1 MSHLLSGSAQVFLA
15 AALWGTFGVSVRLL
29 DGLAPTDALS
39 VGFFRLAFSAPALGL
54 AGVAA
59 LGRQVWRV
67 ERRDLPLMALV
78 GAMMALYQVC
88 YVSAVQQ
95 AGVTLA
101 VLVTLCSAPAIV
113 AVLAGVFLKERLTLA
128 VGGAL
133 AAALVGTALLVNP
146 QGGPVEA
153 SRALL
158 GAAFALGAA
167 TAYAVVTLLGRA
179 FAARYHPLQPLVIG
193 FPFGAALLLAFA
205 LPNGLALGYPPLGW
219 GILVWLGLGPTALA
233 YVLFFNGMKRTPATA
248 ASVIALAE
256 PLTATT
262 LAAALF
268 GERLGATGG
277 LGAALL
283 VAGVLALLV
292 KPPRSA

>member
-1 MSHLLSGSAQVFLA
+1 MSTVLGGPAQVFVA

-29 DGLAPTDALS
+29 DGLAPTNALS
-39 VGFFRLAFSAPALGL
+39 IGFFRLAFSAPALGL
-54 AGVAA
+54 AGALA
-59 LGRQVWRV
+59 LGRDAWRV

-88 YVSAVQQ
+88 YVSAVQH
-95 AGVTLA
+95 AGVTIA
-101 VLVTLCSAPAIV
+101 VLVTLCTAPAIV
-113 AVLAGVFLKERLTLA
+113 AVLSGVFLKERLTPV

-133 AAALVGTALLVNP
+133 VAALVGTALLVNP
-146 QGGPVEA
+146 QGGAVEPG
-153 SRALL
+153 RALV
-158 GAAFALGAA
+158 GAAFALGSA

-179 FAARYHPLQPLVIG
+179 FAARYHPLQPLVVG
-193 FPFGAALLLAFA
+193 FPLGALMLLAFA
-205 LPNGLALGYPPLGW
+205 LPSGLALSYPLPAW
-219 GILVWLGLGPTALA
+219 GILLWLGLGPTALA

-262 LAAALF
+262 LAAVLF

-277 LGAALL
+277 IGAALL

-292 KPPRSA
+292 KPPQS